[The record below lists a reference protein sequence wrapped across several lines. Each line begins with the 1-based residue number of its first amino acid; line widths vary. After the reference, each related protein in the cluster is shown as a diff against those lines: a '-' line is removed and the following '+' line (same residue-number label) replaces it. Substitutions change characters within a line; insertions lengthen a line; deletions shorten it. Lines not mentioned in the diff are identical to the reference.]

1 MSVVRK
7 GPRVTAI
14 RILTYSF
21 LVVTA
26 VIVIFPF
33 LVAFTNSFKRAE
45 DLVRYPPSLVPRGPE
60 TRVDPES
67 GELQPLYSLPDE
79 DGTWALVENGVSLL
93 VLANPDDPSE
103 TATVEAGDVERLDD
117 QTVTIDGA
125 EKPLY
130 VFDDDGVEQVWF
142 RDRTTIGARFQ
153 SVDDPA
159 EERVGL
165 VNDATRQEQFAP
177 RPANYADV
185 WSQKNLER
193 ALTNTVFVT
202 MLVVAGQV
210 VTSILGGYAFSRL
223 RFKGRSVVFLM
234 YLGSVMIPF
243 VVLII
248 PLYQLMV
255 QLGWVDNLV
264 ALIIPFIFTAYGTFL
279 MRQFFLGIPEEIE
292 EAALLDGA
300 SRWTILWR
308 VFVPLAKPAIATL
321 ATFGFLYAW
330 NSFVWPLVIINSGN
344 QDNLV
349 LSLALSTLGGRGADS
364 PSLVFAGVMLA
375 MAPPVLVF
383 LLAQRYFVENQASS
397 GIK

>member
-193 ALTNTVFVT
+193 ALTNTVLVT
-202 MLVVAGQV
+202 ILVVAGQV
-210 VTSILGGYAFSRL
+210 LTSILGGYAFSRL
-223 RFKGRSVVFLM
+223 RFKGRSVAVPHVPRLDHDPVRGADHPAVPADGADG
-234 YLGSVMIPF
+234 LGRQPGS
-243 VVLII
+243 
-248 PLYQLMV
+248 
-255 QLGWVDNLV
+255 
-264 ALIIPFIFTAYGTFL
+264 LIIPFIFTAYGTFL
-279 MRQFFLGIPEEIE
+279 MRQFFLGIPEELE

-300 SRWTILWR
+300 SAAGRSCGGDGAAVQAGHR
-308 VFVPLAKPAIATL
+308 HP
-321 ATFGFLYAW
+321 ATFSFLYAW
-330 NSFVWPLVIINSGN
+330 NSFVWPLVDHQLRQPG
-344 QDNLV
+344 QPRAV
-349 LSLALSTLGGRGADS
+349 AGAVHPRWEGRRLAEPGVRRGHARH
-364 PSLVFAGVMLA
+364 G
-375 MAPPVLVF
+375 PPVLVF

>member
-1 MSVVRK
+1 V
-7 GPRVTAI
+7 
-14 RILTYSF
+14 L
-21 LVVTA
+21 
-26 VIVIFPF
+26 
-33 LVAFTNSFKRAE
+33 
-45 DLVRYPPSLVPRGPE
+45 
-60 TRVDPES
+60 
-67 GELQPLYSLPDE
+67 
-79 DGTWALVENGVSLL
+79 ENGVSLL
-93 VLANPDDPSE
+93 VLANPGDPTE
-103 TATVEAGDVERLDD
+103 
-117 QTVTIDGA
+117 TVTVITDEVTKTDETVVVDGE

-130 VFDDDGVEQVWF
+130 VFERDGEELTWF

-153 SVDDPA
+153 SVDDPSQ
-159 EERVGL
+159 ERFGL
-165 VNDATRQEQFAP
+165 VLDARPVERFEP
-177 RPANYADV
+177 RPANYSDV
-185 WSQKNLER
+185 WGQKNLKR

-202 MLVVAGQV
+202 LLVVVGQV
-210 VTSILGGYAFSRL
+210 VTSILGGYTFARL
-223 RFKGRSVVFLM
+223 RFRGRNVVFLM

-255 QLGWVDNLV
+255 QLGWVDNMV

-279 MRQFFLGIPEEIE
+279 IRQFFIGIPEEIE

-308 VFVPLAKPAIATL
+308 IFVPLAKPAIATL

-364 PSLVFAGVMLA
+364 PSLVFAGVMIA
-375 MAPPVLVF
+375 MAPPILVF

>member
-1 MSVVRK
+1 VSVVRK
-7 GPRVTAI
+7 GPKATAVKV
-14 RILTYSF
+14 LTYAF

-26 VIVIFPF
+26 IIVIFPF
-33 LVAFTNSFKRAE
+33 LVAFTNSFKRAD
-45 DLVRYPPSLVPRGPE
+45 DLVRYPPSLIPRGPE
-60 TRVDPES
+60 TRVDPAT
-67 GELQPLYSLPDE
+67 GEEQPLFAFPDE
-79 DGTWALVENGVSLL
+79 DGQWAVIENGVSLL
-93 VLANPDDPSE
+93 VLANPDDPTE
-103 TATVEAGDVERLDD
+103 
-117 QTVTIDGA
+117 TVTVIADQVTKTDETVVIDGD

-130 VFDDDGVEQVWF
+130 TFTQDGEELTWF

-153 SVDDPA
+153 SVDDPSL
-159 EERVGL
+159 ERFGL
-165 VNDATRQEQFAP
+165 VLDATPVERFEP
-177 RPANYADV
+177 RPGNYADV
-185 WSQKNLER
+185 WSQKNLKR

-202 MLVVAGQV
+202 LLVVVGQV
-210 VTSILGGYAFSRL
+210 VTSILGGYTFARL
-223 RFKGRSVVFLM
+223 RFRGRNIVFLM

-264 ALIIPFIFTAYGTFL
+264 ALIIPFVFTAYGTFL
-279 MRQFFLGIPEEIE
+279 MRQFFIGIPEEIE

-308 VFVPLAKPAIATL
+308 IFVPLAKPAIATL

-344 QDNLV
+344 QENLV

-364 PSLVFAGVMLA
+364 PSLVFAGVMIA
-375 MAPPVLVF
+375 MAPPILVF